1 MSPRKPAIFA
11 AALAAA
17 GITCA
22 ALGADTGA
30 DGAADKA
37 SNVLAHEIFKELIEI
52 NTTDSAAGNVTTG
65 VEAMARRFRD
75 AGFPAA
81 DVVVLG
87 PENPKKKNLVVRLR
101 GSGKHR
107 PVLLIGHVDVVEAH
121 REDWNLDPFKLTEQ
135 DGYFYG
141 RGTSDMKSDDA
152 IMVATLLRM
161 KKEGYKPDRDIIL
174 ALTAD
179 EEGGCC
185 NGPAWLIKNHKDLI
199 DAAFVINTDGW
210 SVNSDKGVPKMFR
223 LGATEKMYGDYQLTV
238 TNKGGHSSEPRADNA
253 IYQLSQA
260 LINISRYQFPFEL
273 NNVSRPYFEQE
284 AAQATGQ
291 RQADIRGILKT
302 PPDEQAVQRL
312 SKLPAD
318 NSVMRTNCVA
328 TRLDG
333 GHANN
338 ALPQRAQANVNCRI
352 LPGHS
357 LEEVRQQLIKV
368 VADPE
373 VTVRYVADDGKVAE
387 KTPDRVSIA
396 PPPLNPEVLKP
407 LEAVVAQVWPG
418 IKVVPYMDAGAS
430 DSIYTSAAGMPS
442 YGITGIAVDF
452 DDVRAHGR
460 DERIRV
466 ASFYKGN
473 EFFYRF
479 MKALTSQ

>member
-1 MSPRKPAIFA
+1 MSLRTPAILA

-17 GITCA
+17 LITCA
-22 ALGADTGA
+22 ALGADSP
-30 DGAADKA
+30 ADKA
-37 SNVLAHEIFKELIEI
+37 SDVLAHDMFKELIEI
-52 NTTDSAAGNVTTG
+52 NTTDSAAGNVTAG
-65 VEAMARRFRD
+65 VEAMAKRFRD

-87 PENPKKKNLVVRLR
+87 PENPKKKNLVVRLH
-101 GSGKHR
+101 GSGKHK
-107 PVLLIGHVDVVEAH
+107 PVLLIGHIDVVEAH
-121 REDWNLDPFKLTEQ
+121 REDWNLDPFKLVEQ

-141 RGTSDMKSDDA
+141 RGTSDMKGDDA
-152 IMVATLLRM
+152 IMAATLIRM

-185 NGPAWLIKNHKDLI
+185 NGPAWLIKNHRELI

-210 SVNSDKGVPKMFR
+210 SVNTDKGVAKMFR

-260 LINISRYQFPFEL
+260 LINISRYQFPMEL
-273 NNVSRPYFEQE
+273 NNVSRPYFAQE
-284 AAQATGQ
+284 AGQATGQ

-312 SKLPAD
+312 SKLPPD
-318 NSVMRTNCVA
+318 NAVMRTNCVA

-357 LEEVRQQLIKV
+357 LEEVRQQLIKII
-368 VADPE
+368 ADPE

-387 KTPDRVSIA
+387 KTPDRVSLA

-407 LEAVVAQVWPG
+407 LEAVVAQMWPG

-466 ASFYKGN
+466 ASFYTGN

>member
-1 MSPRKPAIFA
+1 MSPRTPAILA
-11 AALAAA
+11 AALAA

-22 ALGADTGA
+22 ALGAEN
-30 DGAADKA
+30 AADKA
-37 SNVLAHEIFKELIEI
+37 SDVLAHDVFKELIEI
-52 NTTDSAAGNVTTG
+52 NTTDSAAGSVTAA
-65 VEAMARRFRD
+65 VEAMAKRFRE

-87 PENPKKKNLVVRLR
+87 PENPKKKNLVVRLH
-101 GSGKHR
+101 GTGKYK
-107 PVLLIGHVDVVEAH
+107 PVLLIGHIDVVEAH

-141 RGTSDMKSDDA
+141 RGTSDMKGDDA
-152 IMVATLLRM
+152 IMVATLLRL
-161 KKEGYKPDRDIIL
+161 KKEGYRPDRDIIL

-185 NGPAWLIKNHKDLI
+185 NGPAWLLKNHRDLI
-199 DAAFVINTDGW
+199 DAGFVINTDGW
-210 SVNSDKGVPKMFR
+210 SVNSDKGVARMFR

-253 IYQLSQA
+253 IYQLAQA
-260 LINISRYQFPFEL
+260 LINISKYQFPFEL
-273 NNVSRPYFEQE
+273 NNVSRPYFERE
-284 AAQATGQ
+284 AEQATGQ

-328 TRLDG
+328 TRLEG

-352 LPGHS
+352 FPGHS
-357 LEEVRQQLIKV
+357 LEEIRQQLIKV

-387 KTPDRVSIA
+387 KTPDRVSLA
-396 PPPLNPEVLKP
+396 PPPLKAEVLKP
-407 LEAVVAQVWPG
+407 LEAVVAQMWPG

-430 DSIYTSAAGMPS
+430 DSIYTTAAGMPS

-466 ASFYKGN
+466 SSFYKGN
-473 EFFYRF
+473 EFFYRYL
-479 MKALTSQ
+479 KALTSQ